1 VKGTSVT
8 TPANTPENPAGSTVF
23 RVMLRLSIIPGM
35 EPDFE
40 RTWLSVGSVITDQ
53 RANLGQWLLKSNDE
67 PGVYYI
73 MSDWVNE
80 PLFREF
86 ERSDGHLG
94 HRTKLHPFRNGGS
107 MATMSVVYDL
117 PRQTAVTA

>member
-1 VKGTSVT
+1 MKGISVT
-8 TPANTPENPAGSTVF
+8 TPDNTAASTVF

-35 EPDFE
+35 ESDFE
-40 RTWLSVGSVITDQ
+40 RTWLSVGSVITGQ
-53 RANLGQWLLKSNDE
+53 PANLGQWLLKSNDE

-86 ERSDGHLG
+86 EHSAEHLG
-94 HRTKLHPFRNGGS
+94 HRTQLHPFRNGGS
-107 MATMSVVYDL
+107 MATMTVVYDL
-117 PRQTAVTA
+117 PKQTAVAA